1 MSPASELL
9 ARLARLNVDRSNG
22 QRKPHK
28 PLLMLCAIQRWVVR
42 GQRDVAFVEVEMQLR
57 PLLDLYAPPVKGAH
71 HPEYPYWYLQSDG
84 VWELPQ
90 ANALERS
97 AKVYSPVEVPG
108 QGCSME
114 LPAQKGSS
122 NFLLQLN
129 GWA

>member
-1 MSPASELL
+1 MLSCSGRPGFGYDLAMSPASELL
-9 ARLARLNVDRSNG
+9 HRLARLNVDRSNG

-42 GQRDVAFVEVEMQLR
+42 GQREFAYVDVERQLR

-90 ANALERS
+90 ARALRLH
-97 AKVYSPVEVPG
+97 V
-108 QGCSME
+108 
-114 LPAQKGSS
+114 
-122 NFLLQLN
+122 
-129 GWA
+129 